1 MLRLTASLSIRFSE
15 LRLATPLSI
24 SIAAHPWNTR
34 TQVGMKDQERG
45 SMIRHLAVAVIFT
58 SIAISSIA
66 SAQVTPS
73 QSSAPGFVNTL
84 MPQPSQL
91 SAQEGRLVITPSF
104 STVTDRFRDARLDA
118 AIARSLGRIKNRTG
132 ISIST
137 SPESNAASATLVVS
151 VDGAGGA
158 IQSID
163 EDESYALEITA
174 TGAHLRAATVVGAMH
189 GLATLEQLIQS
200 DATGYF
206 IPAILIHDTPRFRW
220 RGLMIDCARH
230 FIPVDVLKRTLDGM
244 ASVKLNVFHW
254 HLSEDQGFRI
264 ESKAFPR
271 LTELGSDEL
280 FYTQEDA
287 REIVTYARVRGI
299 RVVPEFDMP
308 GHTTAWFVGYPDLA
322 SAPGPFQIERKFGV
336 FDPVMDPTRESTYKF
351 LDTFIGEMA
360 AIFPDHFMHIGGDE
374 NNGVEWKANPRIQSF
389 MREHNLKD
397 TAALQSYF
405 NQRLLKL
412 LEKHG
417 KHMIGWD
424 EILTPDLPKDIMV
437 QSWRGFDSLAAG
449 ARNGYNGI
457 LSAGY
462 YLNLMSPA
470 AAHYMVDPLPEN
482 TNLTV
487 EQQGRILGG
496 EACMWEEQT
505 SALDIDSRIWP
516 RAAAIAERLWS
527 PRNVNDVDD
536 MYRRLLAESLR
547 LEAVGLTHISQ
558 EDVSLRQLSG
568 TQQIAALQI
577 LASVLEPVPFGQR
590 AHLQH
595 ANQLTPLNRLVDALP
610 PDPPSRHN
618 FELLT
623 RAYLQ
628 GPGSRAQERKELT
641 AIFNAWI
648 SAEPGILRLMGG
660 SPLLAEAEPRAQQLT
675 ELGTLGLEAVSYVSS
690 GLPPAAGWKAARLG
704 ILDEAEKPQA
714 LVRFTV
720 IKPLRDLVN
729 AVPEASGGK

>member
-1 MLRLTASLSIRFSE
+1 MIRQLRIAVIFASATLASLS
-15 LRLATPLSI
+15 L
-24 SIAAHPWNTR
+24 
-34 TQVGMKDQERG
+34 G
-45 SMIRHLAVAVIFT
+45 
-58 SIAISSIA
+58 
-66 SAQVTPS
+66 SAQVTSSPG
-73 QSSAPGFVNTL
+73 SAPGFVNTL

-91 SAQEGRLVITPSF
+91 TTSEGRLVITSPF
-104 STVTDRFRDARLDA
+104 SAVTDHFRDARLDS
-118 AIARSLGRIKNRTG
+118 AIARSLGRIENRTG
-132 ISIST
+132 VSIPRSPASDVT
-137 SPESNAASATLVVS
+137 SAALVVS
-151 VDGAGGA
+151 VDSAGEA
-158 IQSID
+158 IQSIA
-163 EDESYALEITA
+163 ENEAYSLEVSA
-174 TGAHLRAATVVGAMH
+174 SSAHIQAATVVGAMH

-200 DATGYF
+200 DASGYF
-206 IPAILIHDTPRFRW
+206 IPAVTIHDTPRFRW
-220 RGLMIDCARH
+220 RGLMIDCGRH
-230 FIPVDVLKRTLDGM
+230 FIPVDVLTRTLDGM

-254 HLSEDQGFRI
+254 HLSEDQGFRM
-264 ESKAFPR
+264 ESKAFPK
-271 LTELGSDEL
+271 LTEFGSDGL
-280 FYTQEDA
+280 FYTQDEA
-287 REIVTYARVRGI
+287 REIVAYARDRGI

-351 LDTFIGEMA
+351 LDAFIAEMA
-360 AIFPDHFMHIGGDE
+360 AIFPDPFMHIGGDE
-374 NNGVEWKANPRIQSF
+374 NNGVEWKANPRIQGF

-470 AAHYMVDPLPEN
+470 AAHYAIDPMPEN
-482 TNLTV
+482 TDLSS
-487 EQQGRILGG
+487 EQQARILGG

-536 MYRRLLAESLR
+536 MYRRLEVESLR
-547 LEAVGLTHISQ
+547 LEGFGLTHISQ
-558 EDVSLRQLSG
+558 ESVSLRQLSG
-568 TQQIAALQI
+568 TRQIGPLRI
-577 LASVLEPVPFGQR
+577 LASVLEPVPFEAR
-590 AHLQH
+590 AHQQH
-595 ANQLTPLNRLVDALP
+595 ANQLTPLDLLVDALP

-623 RAYLQ
+623 HTYLQ
-628 GPGSRAQERKELT
+628 NARAESQEQRELT
-641 AIFNAWI
+641 AQFNAWI
-648 SAEPGILRLMGG
+648 STEPGILRLMGG
-660 SPLLAEAEPRAQQLT
+660 SPLLAQSEPRAQQLA
-675 ELGTLGLEAVSYVSS
+675 ELGTVGLEAVSYLSS
-690 GLPPAAGWKAARLG
+690 GLPAAAGWKAGRLAV
-704 ILDEAEKPQA
+704 LDEAEKPQA

-729 AVPEASGGK
+729 AVPEGASGK